1 MFFWT
6 VLKRLKANS
15 HCQNTIGSF
24 MCICDDGFYGNGAN
38 QVFQLVSVMSEKL
51 TSYFISVSMMTNV
64 LIEPIHVLIMHSV
77 SILQVQAQK
86 DYGRV
91 FVRLMSLKKVLMNAS
106 AIPDTN
112 SLPVEIHSILK
123 PRYAPISMNV
133 LKNINVVLTRN
144 VIIQLGDK

>member
-1 MFFWT
+1 
-6 VLKRLKANS
+6 
-15 HCQNTIGSF
+15 
-24 MCICDDGFYGNGAN
+24 
-38 QVFQLVSVMSEKL
+38 
-51 TSYFISVSMMTNV
+51 MMTNV

-123 PRYAPISMNV
+123 LRYAPISMNV
-133 LKNINVVLTRN
+133 LKNINVVLSRN